1 MLEVLVAYTLDMKPR
16 EDVTKKTG
24 TFANMAGEEASCASL
39 YLNPRVL
46 WQAAKACLNENL

>member
-1 MLEVLVAYTLDMKPR
+1 MLEILVASTLERRPR

-24 TFANMAGEEASCASL
+24 PFANVAGEEVGCASL
-39 YLNPRVL
+39 YLNPRAL